1 MELLGRRV
9 TRLPKLPQASQLFL
23 HFLTKRGKPLRG
35 NKKSA
40 RPEGWSSFFD
50 GRVTLQDGPTFFLI
64 NTLARPVGSTRS
76 RRDNLSMRERCCL
89 GRRGQICS
97 LINVCLCSLCW
108 EVDSLF
114 QDSFFPISQTTLG
127 GKGRIYF
134 QYLNDKHKN
143 DTRLWGVF
151 E

>member
-9 TRLPKLPQASQLFL
+9 TSLPNLPQASQLFL

-50 GRVTLQDGPTFFLI
+50 GMITLQDGPTSLLI

-76 RRDNLSMRERCCL
+76 RRDNQSMRERSCL
-89 GRRGQICS
+89 ERRGQICS

-108 EVDSLF
+108 EVDPLF
-114 QDSFFPISQTTLG
+114 SGQFLPKSQTTLG

-134 QYLNDKHKN
+134 QYLTDKHKN

>member
-50 GRVTLQDGPTFFLI
+50 GRVTLQDGPTFLLI
-64 NTLARPVGSTRS
+64 NILARPVGSTRS
-76 RRDNLSMRERCCL
+76 RRDNQSMRERCCL

-97 LINVCLCSLCW
+97 LINVCLCSLSW
-108 EVDSLF
+108 EVDPLF
-114 QDSFFPISQTTLG
+114 QDSFSPISQTTLAE
-127 GKGRIYF
+127 KGRIYF
-134 QYLNDKHKN
+134 QYLKDKHKN

>member
-97 LINVCLCSLCW
+97 LINVCLCSLSW
-108 EVDSLF
+108 EVDPLF
-114 QDSFFPISQTTLG
+114 QHSFCPNH
-127 GKGRIYF
+127 R
-134 QYLNDKHKN
+134 
-143 DTRLWGVF
+143 RLWEERVESIF
-151 E
+151 SI